1 MEKNSK
7 TFQYF
12 TLYENL
18 KLKENLFL
26 SLSVLSVEY
35 VEIARK
41 GPNLAFEVLRN
52 YHIEAIQERKCVYS
66 FENYS
71 VRFMIF
77 NIQLFL
83 ID

>member
-1 MEKNSK
+1 M
-7 TFQYF
+7 
-12 TLYENL
+12 
-18 KLKENLFL
+18 
-26 SLSVLSVEY
+26 LSVEY